1 MIEWRWPCRS
11 AKRRRTSIRPPIAHL
26 RTEAELKRAVE
37 QARSA
42 DPLPHQIGAN
52 EAAPD

>member
-11 AKRRRTSIRPPIAHL
+11 AKRRRT
-26 RTEAELKRAVE
+26 
-37 QARSA
+37 
-42 DPLPHQIGAN
+42 QIGAN